1 MKALVITRRQD
12 LDEFHSKWYRKALI
26 LTEKINITK
35 TMPRVVGSQIHRS
48 KTPAERVSHYYK
60 RTTAVPLLDHLM
72 CELDYRFD
80 SSKTEANFNGFVI
93 VPAKLKATVQQPEKV
108 HWKETFSLFA
118 NFIRDDLPNGLS
130 LHSELDLWDTYYIS
144 YKRSLPDNVPS
155 TLKSIK
161 FSGFQNIKV
170 ALRIIGTL
178 PVTSCECE
186 RSFSALRR
194 LKTYTR
200 STMVAERLNG
210 LALLHV
216 HKDIIVNIGKVIDLY
231 AMKNRRLKFC

>member
-1 MKALVITRRQD
+1 MVL
-12 LDEFHSKWYRKALI
+12 ERKI
-26 LTEKINITK
+26 FII
-35 TMPRVVGSQIHRS
+35 S
-48 KTPAERVSHYYK
+48 
-60 RTTAVPLLDHLM
+60 
-72 CELDYRFD
+72 
-80 SSKTEANFNGFVI
+80 
-93 VPAKLKATVQQPEKV
+93 
-108 HWKETFSLFA
+108 
-118 NFIRDDLPNGLS
+118 NFIRDDLQNALS
-130 LHSELDLWDTYYIS
+130 LDSELDLWETYWIS
-144 YKRSLPDNVPS
+144 YKGSLPDNVS
-155 TLKSIK
+155 NTLKSIK

-210 LALLHV
+210 LALLHL
-216 HKDIIVNIGKVIDLY
+216 HKYIIVNIDKVIDLY

>member
-1 MKALVITRRQD
+1 MGNI
-12 LDEFHSKWYRKALI
+12 LI
-26 LTEKINITK
+26 SCK
-35 TMPRVVGSQIHRS
+35 G
-48 KTPAERVSHYYK
+48 
-60 RTTAVPLLDHLM
+60 
-72 CELDYRFD
+72 
-80 SSKTEANFNGFVI
+80 
-93 VPAKLKATVQQPEKV
+93 
-108 HWKETFSLFA
+108 
-118 NFIRDDLPNGLS
+118 
-130 LHSELDLWDTYYIS
+130 
-144 YKRSLPDNVPS
+144 SLPDNVS
-155 TLKSIK
+155 NTLKSIK

-170 ALRIIGTL
+170 VLRIIGTL
-178 PVTSCECE
+178 PVTCECE

>member
-1 MKALVITRRQD
+1 MVL
-12 LDEFHSKWYRKALI
+12 ERKI
-26 LTEKINITK
+26 FII
-35 TMPRVVGSQIHRS
+35 S
-48 KTPAERVSHYYK
+48 
-60 RTTAVPLLDHLM
+60 
-72 CELDYRFD
+72 
-80 SSKTEANFNGFVI
+80 
-93 VPAKLKATVQQPEKV
+93 
-108 HWKETFSLFA
+108 
-118 NFIRDDLPNGLS
+118 NFIRDDLQNALS
-130 LHSELDLWDTYYIS
+130 LDSELELWETYWIS
-144 YKRSLPDNVPS
+144 YKGSLPDNVS
-155 TLKSIK
+155 NTLKSIK

-200 STMVAERLNG
+200 STMVAEKLNG

-216 HKDIIVNIGKVIDLY
+216 HKDIIVNIGKVIGLY

>member
-1 MKALVITRRQD
+1 
-12 LDEFHSKWYRKALI
+12 
-26 LTEKINITK
+26 
-35 TMPRVVGSQIHRS
+35 MPRLVGTQIHRS
-48 KTPAERVSHYYK
+48 ITAAESMSDYYK
-60 RTTAVPLLDHLM
+60 RSITIALLDHLI

-80 SSKTEANFNGFVI
+80 RSKTEAIFNGFVI
-93 VPAKLKATVQQPEKV
+93 VPAKLIAIVQQPEKG
-108 HWKETFSLFA
+108 HWKEKFPLFA
-118 NFIRDDLPNGLS
+118 NFIRDDLPNALS
-130 LHSELDLWDTYYIS
+130 LHSKLDLWEKNWIS
-144 YKRSLPDNVPS
+144 YKKSLPDNIS
-155 TLKSIK
+155 NTLKSIK